1 MSSFNI
7 SKESASAISSGE
19 FVNRFS
25 KASCIAIFVISLK
38 VNWTSVVDVV
48 NALNGIEIQSPHAFS
63 SGGYYFNQGYHY
75 LDGDKAL
82 AFVTHRKT
90 LPHGEDSRARNQ
102 QIVITA
108 MLKKVMSP
116 SIIMNYHNFLDA
128 VSDSIILSMPEK
140 QLNNLIKDQ
149 ISSMSSW
156 EIFITQIIGD
166 VFETWDAYS
175 VKGVYQIVKEPH
187 PELLKKAQ
195 NLIQIMEKNKA
206 ISEEM
211 LEP

>member
-1 MSSFNI
+1 MTSIPRDTFVVRHSNGEKDKLSLVEQAGMSETMKTIEDFLEMDI
-7 SKESASAISSGE
+7 DY
-19 FVNRFS
+19 
-25 KASCIAIFVISLK
+25 SLK

-63 SGGYYFNQGYHY
+63 SGGYYFNLGYHY

-102 QIVITA
+102 QIVLTA

-140 QLNNLIKDQ
+140 KIKQLNQRPNQFNEFMGNIY
-149 ISSMSSW
+149 
-156 EIFITQIIGD
+156 
-166 VFETWDAYS
+166 YS
-175 VKGVYQIVKEPH
+175 NYW
-187 PELLKKAQ
+187 
-195 NLIQIMEKNKA
+195 
-206 ISEEM
+206 
-211 LEP
+211 